1 MARKKALGRGLDA
14 LIPGGEGPSGGD
26 EGPPGGGGP
35 QGIIY
40 CDVDKISPG
49 KFQPREDFDPT
60 SLAELSESI
69 KSQGIL
75 QPLLVRPR
83 ANGTYELIAGER
95 RLRAAK
101 EAGIEQAPVLVRD
114 VDDKVA
120 LELSLV
126 ENIQR
131 EDLGPLEEAEAYR
144 KLLTDFGYTQEALSE
159 RVGKD
164 RATVANLLRL
174 LRLPDDIKEDL
185 RDGKISSGHAR
196 ALLAS
201 DSTAA
206 MRKLRDEIVEKGISV
221 RETEE
226 RAKGKSAKSSPKSGP
241 RKKKQDKDIHVKQM
255 EEALVRALGTKA
267 SIVLKGKGGEL
278 QIRFYSMDELDRI
291 YRMLTG

>member
-1 MARKKALGRGLDA
+1 MARKKALGKGLDA

-26 EGPPGGGGP
+26 EGPPGGGQS

-40 CDVDKISPG
+40 CDVNKIRPG
-49 KFQPREDFDPT
+49 KFQPREDFDPA
-60 SLAELSESI
+60 SLAELAGSI

-101 EAGIEQAPVLVRD
+101 EAGIEEAPVLVRD
-114 VDDKVA
+114 VDDKAA

-201 DSTAA
+201 ESTDS

-226 RAKGKSAKSSPKSGP
+226 RARGKSAKSSKKSAS
-241 RKKKQDKDIHVKQM
+241 RKKKQEEDVHVKQM

-267 SIVLKGKGGEL
+267 RIVLKGKGGEL

-291 YRMLTG
+291 YRFLTG